1 MKIKNFKNAMAFKL
15 FATLF
20 ELIML
25 KMTKAVNSNY
35 WTAKGKIQADR
46 TVNLPQMLQGHIC
59 GYQISGCDRI
69 ETFAFES

>member
-1 MKIKNFKNAMAFKL
+1 MEFK

-25 KMTKAVNSNY
+25 KMAKAVNSNY
-35 WTAKGKIQADR
+35 WTAKGKTQADR
-46 TVNLPQMLQGHIC
+46 TVDLVQMLQGHIR
-59 GYQISGCDRI
+59 GYQISGRDRR